1 MSGTTDRPR
10 RSRRRPAAASR
21 ILVTG
26 LSLSATLGLLAAI
39 DPAPEPAAAGTA
51 ATVAPASVAPDPTLG
66 RRAATPGRAAGRRS
80 DRRPAPV
87 TRSHASR

>member
-26 LSLSATLGLLAAI
+26 LSLSTTLGLLAAI
-39 DPAPEPAAAGTA
+39 DPGRERPTPGAVSTATPATPAGDR
-51 ATVAPASVAPDPTLG
+51 TVG
-66 RRAATPGRAAGRRS
+66 RRAATPSRAVGRRG
-80 DRRPAPV
+80 DQRPAPV

>member
-1 MSGTTDRPR
+1 MSGTTDRLG

-26 LSLSATLGLLAAI
+26 LTVSATLGLLAEI
-39 DPAPEPAAAGTA
+39 DPAPAPPAPT
-51 ATVAPASVAPDPTLG
+51 TTLG
-66 RRAATPGRAAGRRS
+66 RAAVTPGRVAARQS

>member
-1 MSGTTDRPR
+1 MSGTTDRSG

-26 LSLSATLGLLAAI
+26 LAISATLGLLAEI
-39 DPAPEPAAAGTA
+39 DPGPVP
-51 ATVAPASVAPDPTLG
+51 PASGPASTPLATSAPVARLG
-66 RRAATPGRAAGRRS
+66 KAAATPSRAAGRRS
-80 DRRPAPV
+80 ARRPQPV

>member
-51 ATVAPASVAPDPTLG
+51 TVAPASVAPDPTLG
-66 RRAATPGRAAGRRS
+66 RRAATPGRAAGRR
-80 DRRPAPV
+80 PAPV